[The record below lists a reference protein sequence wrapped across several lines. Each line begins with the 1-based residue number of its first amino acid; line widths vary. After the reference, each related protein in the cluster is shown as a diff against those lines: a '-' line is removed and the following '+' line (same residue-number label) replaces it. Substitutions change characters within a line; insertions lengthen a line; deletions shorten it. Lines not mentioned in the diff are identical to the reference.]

1 MLTCMLS
8 HFNHVRLSEIPW
20 TMARQA
26 PLSVGFSRQEYWTGL
41 PFPSPVIKYEVSE
54 VKEVKLLSRV
64 QLPET
69 PWTPTRLLHSWD
81 FPGKSTG
88 VGCHCLLSHVSTP
101 DPKFSQ
107 LRSSRE
113 VNVDVLLSLLE
124 NQASLLPG
132 QGEKDLFRGY
142 AEIFL
147 SSELE
152 RRTYL
157 QTPASI
163 FALLH

>member
-1 MLTCMLS
+1 MKASASGGIVLTCMLS
-8 HFNHVRLSEIPW
+8 HFNHVRLFEIPW

-54 VKEVKLLSRV
+54 VKEVKLLSCV

-88 VGCHCLLSHVSTP
+88 VGCH
-101 DPKFSQ
+101 F
-107 LRSSRE
+107 
-113 VNVDVLLSLLE
+113 
-124 NQASLLPG
+124 
-132 QGEKDLFRGY
+132 
-142 AEIFL
+142 
-147 SSELE
+147 
-152 RRTYL
+152 
-157 QTPASI
+157 
-163 FALLH
+163 LLHQRVTGLPKIKESRKN